1 MDFRW
6 NAWNV
11 GHIGEHGIVPREAEY
26 VVRNAKRPFPMDE
39 GRGKWTVWGQT
50 ENGDYLQVVF
60 VLDPDE
66 TIYIIHSR
74 PLTDKEKRNLRR
86 KWR

>member
-6 NAWNV
+6 NVWNV
-11 GHIGEHGIVPREAEY
+11 GHIGEHGVIPPEAEY
-26 VVRNAKRPFPMDE
+26 VVRHAKRPFPMDE
-39 GRGKWTVWGQT
+39 GGGKWTVWGQT
-50 ENGDYLQVVF
+50 ENGGYLQVVF

-66 TIYIIHSR
+66 TIYVIHSR

-86 KWR
+86 KWK

>member
-11 GHIGEHGIVPREAEY
+11 GHIGEHGVVPLEAEY
-26 VVRNAKRPFPMDE
+26 VVRNAKHPFPMDE
-39 GRGKWTVWGQT
+39 GGGKWTVWGQT
-50 ENGDYLQVVF
+50 ENGDYLQG
-60 VLDPDE
+60 VLVPDPDA
-66 TIYIIHSR
+66 TIYVIHSR
-74 PLTDKEKRNLRR
+74 PLTDKEQRNLRR